1 MEKISL
7 LNYLAFSFHI
17 KLYFKEDLIQISRM
31 KTKSFL
37 FLSFDG
43 TNLRSAIIQQFIR
56 QFTTLPIAIDFL
68 NGIVK
73 KRKYT
78 PKTAWHHYKTY
89 NDDNQ

>member
-1 MEKISL
+1 
-7 LNYLAFSFHI
+7 
-17 KLYFKEDLIQISRM
+17 M
-31 KTKSFL
+31 KTKSFS

-43 TNLRSAIIQQFIR
+43 TNLRWAIIQQFTR

-78 PKTAWHHYKTY
+78 PMTAWHHYTTY